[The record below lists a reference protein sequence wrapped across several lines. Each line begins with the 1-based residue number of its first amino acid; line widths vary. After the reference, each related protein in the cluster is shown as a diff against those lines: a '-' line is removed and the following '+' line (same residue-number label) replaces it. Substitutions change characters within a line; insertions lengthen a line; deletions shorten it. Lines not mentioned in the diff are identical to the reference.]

1 MMMLQCWE
9 SMPDKRPSFKTL
21 YTDTSKLIEGIAG
34 YLEIGFNPFTA
45 GDTAIAAREEESTN
59 ERSDREDKE
68 EESPVTVQVN
78 PGSPD
83 CVDIIPE

>member
-1 MMMLQCWE
+1 MMLQCWE

-45 GDTAIAAREEESTN
+45 GDTATAAGEEESN
-59 ERSDREDKE
+59 
-68 EESPVTVQVN
+68 
-78 PGSPD
+78 
-83 CVDIIPE
+83 

>member
-34 YLEIGFNPFTA
+34 YLVIGFNPFTA
-45 GDTAIAAREEESTN
+45 GDTATAAGEEESN
-59 ERSDREDKE
+59 
-68 EESPVTVQVN
+68 
-78 PGSPD
+78 
-83 CVDIIPE
+83 

>member
-9 SMPDKRPSFKTL
+9 SIPDKRPSFKTL

-45 GDTAIAAREEESTN
+45 GGEEESTN
-59 ERSDREDKE
+59 ERGDREKE
-68 EESPVTVQVN
+68 GEESHVIVQVI
-78 PGSPD
+78 PAS
-83 CVDIIPE
+83 VDVDDIPE